1 VAEEAARSR
10 GAEGE
15 GKGGMSIT
23 AQQVREA
30 LDRQYRGEWVFI
42 DELRNGTGYTDAANG
57 YMDGFAINCYP
68 SKRFHRI
75 AFEIKVSRSDFT
87 REMRK
92 PMKRKVALLYSTQFD
107 FVTPP
112 GMLKPEELPPEAGL
126 MEMQEP
132 YPDQLYEWGA
142 KKHNPHPKPWL
153 KEIVPAPW
161 RDTPPPSWSLFCS
174 MARKLR
180 KEAA

>member
-1 VAEEAARSR
+1 VPEV
-10 GAEGE
+10 
-15 GKGGMSIT
+15 SIST
-23 AQQVREA
+23 EQIRQA
-30 LDRQYRGEWVFI
+30 LDHQYRGEWVFI

-57 YMDGFAINCYP
+57 YMDGFAINTYP

-75 AFEIKVSRSDFT
+75 AFEIKISRSDFT
-87 REMRK
+87 REIRK
-92 PMKRKVALLYSTQFD
+92 PLKRKVALLYSNQFY

-112 GMLKPEELPPEAGL
+112 GLLKAEDLPPEAGL
-126 MEMQEP
+126 MEWTEADPAQLNVFGAWRAHP
-132 YPDQLYEWGA
+132 Y
-142 KKHNPHPKPWL
+142 PWL

-180 KEAA
+180 KETSEAARA